1 MQKLNLTKKYNF
13 GVTKE
18 PRKKLTVP
26 VRQKLIAKKL
36 TDNEKADAIEM
47 LKAGYTVWDVTEI
60 IHNFPF
66 EHNDKKTWVFYARIN
81 SLRHKCGLNPVKLEV
96 TPETTRIISEF
107 VKKFGEAKLKTLL
120 AAQLKVKPKA

>member
-1 MQKLNLTKKYNF
+1 MEKPSLIGKYNF

-18 PRKKLTVP
+18 QRKVLTP
-26 VRQKLIAKKL
+26 KMRQKMLAQKL
-36 TDNEKADAIEM
+36 TDVQKADAIKL
-47 LKAGYTVWDVTEI
+47 LKHGYTVWETTEI
-60 IHNFPF
+60 IHGFPF

-107 VKKFGEAKLKTLL
+107 VKRFGEAKLKTLL
-120 AAQLKVKPKA
+120 SAQLKVKPKA

>member
-1 MQKLNLTKKYNF
+1 MEKLNLTKKYNF

-18 PRKKLTVP
+18 PRKKMTLA
-26 VRQKLIAKKL
+26 VRQKMLAKKL
-36 TDNEKADAIEM
+36 TDNEKSDAITL
-47 LKAGYTVWDVTEI
+47 LKHGYSVWDVTEI

-81 SLRHKCGLNPVKLEV
+81 SLRHKAGLNPVKLEV

-107 VKKFGEAKLKTLL
+107 VKRFGEAKLKTLL
-120 AAQLKVKPKA
+120 SAQLKVKPKA